1 MTIEQ
6 AIKQKTPFK
15 NEWHRA
21 MVNLFFTSNWV
32 GDQVK
37 NQLKSHDITPQQ
49 YNVLRILR
57 GAGGPI
63 STSDIRDRLLDKMAD
78 ASRMV
83 ERLCQKK
90 LVERNVCPY
99 DKRLVDV
106 VITVEGANLLA
117 EIDQH
122 QEMLGSPLNTL
133 TEEEAKTLNDLLD
146 KLRQ

>member
-6 AIKQKTPFK
+6 AIQQKTPFK

-21 MVNLFFTSNWV
+21 MVNLMFTSNWI

-37 NQLKSHDITPQQ
+37 SQLKSYDITPQQ

-90 LVERNVCPY
+90 LVERNVCPA

-106 VITVEGANLLA
+106 VLTEAGARLLT

-133 TEEEAKTLNDLLD
+133 SEEEANKLNELLD
-146 KLRQ
+146 KIRQ